1 MRCLCGASP
10 GPSTVK
16 SGALA
21 ATSNGRVSWQQTGPR
36 HLDPCAPTVR
46 EASRQPPAA
55 SVISRS
61 FESTGEPLC
70 ASRTAAVARS
80 LNLHCAVAS
89 RACIV
94 LCTYL
99 GRAAAAGER
108 RESVWTAH
116 VATGCGPHRS
126 GSCLPASGA
135 LACTDRTAPS
145 LVAFALQELVCPTA
159 CGLALLG
166 VARILFNVARP
177 LPNLSSPIK
186 STTETTFTPST
197 HLSPTFRARS
207 FPPHPPRQ

>member
-1 MRCLCGASP
+1 MSVWRFPGPVDCEKRCASGPRQTGGSP
-10 GPSTVK
+10 GNK
-16 SGALA
+16 
-21 ATSNGRVSWQQTGPR
+21 RGPGTWT
-36 HLDPCAPTVR
+36 HAHPQLSVR
-46 EASRQPPAA
+46 GQPPAA

-61 FESTGEPLC
+61 FESAEPLC
-70 ASRTAAVARS
+70 ASRTSAVARS